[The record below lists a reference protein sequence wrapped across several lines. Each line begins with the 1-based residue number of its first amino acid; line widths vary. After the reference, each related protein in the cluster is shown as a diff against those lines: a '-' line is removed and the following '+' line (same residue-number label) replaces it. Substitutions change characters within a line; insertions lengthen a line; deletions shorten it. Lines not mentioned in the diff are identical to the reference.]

1 MWPSHRKS
9 DESRLPR
16 SHFDRRANNAVFRAL
31 IFAAAIVGLSTD
43 FAHADETGVSLWVPG
58 FFGSLAATPQ
68 TPGFAFANIF
78 YAPSVSAGG
87 SVVFARQVTRGNI
100 TGNFNGNLSARLDG
114 CADLYLGIP
123 SYTFSNPVLG
133 GQAMV
138 AFGVPYGGSFAGVSA
153 TLNGVAG
160 PKDFTISRGANGNVE
175 GFGDLLPMFSLRWN
189 FGVNNY
195 MTYVTGNIPV
205 GVYNPDNL
213 VNLGIGHVATDAG
226 VGYLFRSADGQ

>member
-1 MWPSHRKS
+1 MRPGNRKS
-9 DESRLPR
+9 DKSFARSR
-16 SHFDRRANNAVFRAL
+16 FNRRVNNAVFRAL
-31 IFAAAIVGLSTD
+31 VLAAAIVGLSTD
-43 FAHADETGVSLWVPG
+43 FAYADETGVSFWVPG
-58 FFGSLAATPQ
+58 FFGSLAAAPQ
-68 TPGFAFANIF
+68 TPGFAIANIF

-114 CADLYLGIP
+114 RADLYLGIP

-160 PKDFTISRGANGNVE
+160 PKDFTISRGANGNLKGLRPLAHVFAAME
-175 GFGDLLPMFSLRWN
+175 LRREQLYDLRDRQHSSRRL
-189 FGVNNY
+189 
-195 MTYVTGNIPV
+195 
-205 GVYNPDNL
+205 
-213 VNLGIGHVATDAG
+213 
-226 VGYLFRSADGQ
+226 

>member
-1 MWPSHRKS
+1 MWPSNRKS
-9 DESRLPR
+9 AKRFRR
-16 SHFDRRANNAVFRAL
+16 SHSGRCADKAVFRAL
-31 IFAAAIVGLSTD
+31 ILAAAIIGLSAD
-43 FAHADETGVSLWVPG
+43 FAHADETGVSFWVPG
-58 FFGSLAATPQ
+58 FFGSLAAAPQ

-114 CADLYLGIP
+114 RADLYLGIP

-160 PKDFTISRGANGNVE
+160 PKDFTISRGANGNLK
-175 GFGDLLPMFSLRWN
+175 GL
-189 FGVNNY
+189 
-195 MTYVTGNIPV
+195 
-205 GVYNPDNL
+205 
-213 VNLGIGHVATDAG
+213 ATSCPC
-226 VGYLFRSADGQ
+226 FRCDGTSA